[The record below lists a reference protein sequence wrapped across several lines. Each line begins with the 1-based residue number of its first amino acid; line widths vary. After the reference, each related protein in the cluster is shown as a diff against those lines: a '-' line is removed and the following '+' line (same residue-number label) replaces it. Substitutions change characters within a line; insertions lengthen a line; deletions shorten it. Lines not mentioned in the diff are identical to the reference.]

1 MNKNALN
8 NNTESLFIKCE
19 CHSHMLEANFDAE
32 TEISTLEL
40 TIWEQDYRQFSLF
53 QRLKFAIL
61 LLTGK
66 KLWTDYILLDKN
78 KTTQLRNFLTT
89 ILKKRWTN
97 N

>member
-8 NNTESLFIKCE
+8 NNSESLFIKCE
-19 CHSHMLEANFDAE
+19 CHSHMLEANFDG
-32 TEISTLEL
+32 EISALEL